1 MRNPVHNASGLLTLP
16 LAVNFGAVFLSR
28 NALGY
33 LMPFAA
39 PELALSNTHIGL
51 LSSGMALMWALSGF
65 ALTTLMAPRLP
76 AKAVLIGLGLLIAIT
91 NLTSALAAS
100 FLVLFASRM
109 AYGLFGGPVMPI
121 TQSVMARAAPPRHR
135 GLQMS
140 MVQSVASNLIAATLG
155 PVALVPIAVALGWRA
170 ALLCDALFMLG
181 AAMLIWGFLRVPE
194 GERPLAAR
202 AGEGSGVLRG
212 LLATPNIRRCSLIS
226 IAMVGWLITGVTF
239 YPLYLIRVAHT
250 SSAQMGLLM
259 AAVGIGGLCGSLLLP
274 YLSDRWGRRFALALG
289 GLLGLLGP
297 FMLLHSSNSQL
308 VMGLALGLSALA
320 GGTFPLFMATIPAES
335 LSPSQ
340 APAGMGLVQGLGES
354 LGGVGTPYL
363 AGVLADL
370 FGLRAVLG
378 VMAGCA
384 LLALL
389 VAAGLTETA
398 PDA

>member
-1 MRNPVHNASGLLTLP
+1 MRNASGLLTAL

-39 PELALSNTHIGL
+39 AELQLSNAHVGL

-65 ALTTLMAPRLP
+65 GLTTWIAPRLP
-76 AKAVLIGLGLLIAIT
+76 AKAVLMGSGLLIATT

-109 AYGLFGGPVMPI
+109 AYGLFAGPVMPI
-121 TQSVMARAAPPRHR
+121 TQSLMASAAPPRHR

-140 MVQSVASNLIAATLG
+140 MVQSAASNLISAMLG
-155 PVALVPIAVALGWRA
+155 PAALVPIAVVLGWRT
-170 ALLCDALFMLG
+170 ALLCDALFMLC
-181 AAMLIWGFLRVPE
+181 ASTLVWRFLRVPRVAPAV
-194 GERPLAAR
+194 ER
-202 AGEGSGVLRG
+202 SGTPHAVLRG
-212 LLATPNIRRCSLIS
+212 LLATPNVRRCSLIS

-259 AAVGIGGLCGSLLLP
+259 VAVGVGGLCGSLLLP
-274 YLSDRWGRRFALALG
+274 YLSDRWGRRAALVLG

-297 FMLLHSSNSQL
+297 LMLYHPSSSPLAMGVAL
-308 VMGLALGLSALA
+308 VASALA

-335 LSPSQ
+335 LPPSH
-340 APAGMGLVQGLGES
+340 APAGIGLVQGLGES
-354 LGGVGTPYL
+354 LGGVATPYL
-363 AGVLADL
+363 AGMLADR
-370 FGLRAVLG
+370 FGLQAVLV

-384 LLALL
+384 LLAMAA
-389 VAAGLTETA
+389 AAGLTETA
-398 PDA
+398 PNA